1 VHLVAVSALAGIG
14 WVVQCV
20 VYPAFALVGASEWAA
35 YHARHTRAITPV
47 VGLPWA
53 AQGISTVA
61 LLLAPGRLAADLGL
75 SALALVTVV
84 STVAVAVPAHARLAA
99 IDTRAVPGSES
110 VLRVLLRA
118 NLVRTLAWS
127 VAMATAGALVVAGP

>member
-1 VHLVAVSALAGIG
+1 
-14 WVVQCV
+14 
-20 VYPAFALVGASEWAA
+20 
-35 YHARHTRAITPV
+35 
-47 VGLPWA
+47 
-53 AQGISTVA
+53 
-61 LLLAPGRLAADLGL
+61 
-75 SALALVTVV
+75 VTVV